1 MKKLILTQDYN
12 ITNSDE
18 QEEQINI
25 SEEELHQLEDEFEI
39 LSHIS
44 IPI

>member
-12 ITNSDE
+12 VTNSDE
-18 QEEQINI
+18 QSEEINLT
-25 SEEELHQLEDEFEI
+25 EEELHDLEDEYEI
-39 LSHIS
+39 LSHIF

>member
-12 ITNSDE
+12 ITNTDE

-25 SEEELHQLEDEFEI
+25 TAEELHQLEDEYEI